1 MNLPSLAIR
10 RRVTFLMVFLLMAGA
25 GVFGITQLGLDYLPR
40 ADLGKVVVI
49 TVLPGAGPEEVETLV
64 SDVLEDAVSGVGDVD
79 CVESESRASLSS
91 VTVEASLG
99 ADIDQVLDDVKEA
112 VDRSKSLL
120 PSNATDPVVFAL
132 ESSMKPLMIVSFTG
146 ETMSSAELRRLVD
159 DEVRPVLSRVG
170 GVSTADIVGGEVRRV
185 NVIVDPVLIWDRGIS
200 IAQIYGILS
209 AVSADQPGGNL
220 EAGGL
225 DISMSVRSGFH
236 DLDQIRELVVGAH
249 GGVPVRL
256 GDVAVVEDGFEKPS
270 SISSLDGNNT
280 IMLVF
285 RKSADANTV
294 NTCRSLEDAVNRISA
309 SYAGQFETGI
319 VYSQEDYV
327 KSSMNSLLESGI
339 QAMVLTAIVLLLFLG
354 SPVNAGIVSIT
365 MPLSFVTTFAFMYV
379 FDVNLNIVSLAGLSI
394 AIGMIVDNS
403 VVVLE
408 NIHRLRKDGAGV
420 KEGAERGG
428 NQVGMA
434 IAASTLTTVAVFIPM
449 LFVKGITGQVFRDLS
464 ITISCALMIS
474 LFNSMTFV
482 PLLASMSP
490 RIVKTHRKG
499 SPLLAVQNLIQRLEE
514 RYAGWLAWC
523 FSHRRLTLLATT
535 GVFAASLLL
544 MSRIPTTFIP
554 DMQEGTMSVMASAP
568 PGTSLDVTDSIAN
581 AMVDSI
587 RTVIDPGDLA
597 HTSMTVGRG
606 AGISAV
612 FGADASNRID
622 LTFYFAPEK
631 DLTRPMDDYQA
642 PVREILDA
650 IPGLTYTMTTGI
662 NLAAGDPIQIALY
675 ESNLHELRVK
685 GELVEQAL
693 ARIPGTIDRSSS
705 LDEWVDLMRFT
716 PDPAVMSQRG
726 VNPAALAAEL
736 TIGIMGLDAST
747 YYEGDEDVNIHL
759 SFDDRAV
766 SSRER
771 ILGLPVSGAPLESW
785 GTLHTDAVPNM
796 IWHRDR
802 SRGVMVSCG
811 IEGRALG
818 DVGKDVCAMMDTLDL
833 GGSRWEL
840 LGTIPEQKES
850 FSSMAIAIGA
860 AIFLVYLVMAVQ
872 FESLKE
878 PFLLIF
884 EIPMAMI
891 GVILV
896 HALTGM
902 TLGLTSLVGIL
913 MLAGLVVN
921 NGILLVDFAN
931 QEMRAHGLSP
941 AEAMLDAGR
950 KRLRPIL
957 MTAGT
962 TVFALLPLALMS
974 TGSSGL
980 WSPMARTV
988 VGGMVVATPLTLL
1001 VLPVMYVVM
1010 AGRRSCGKGA
1020 DDV

>member
-112 VDRSKSLL
+112 VDRNKSLL

-132 ESSMKPLMIVSFTG
+132 ESSMKPLMIVSFTS

-159 DEVRPVLSRVG
+159 DEVRPVLSRVS
-170 GVSTADIVGGEVRRV
+170 GVSTADIAGGEVRRV

-514 RYAGWLAWC
+514 RYAG
-523 FSHRRLTLLATT
+523 
-535 GVFAASLLL
+535 
-544 MSRIPTTFIP
+544 
-554 DMQEGTMSVMASAP
+554 
-568 PGTSLDVTDSIAN
+568 
-581 AMVDSI
+581 
-587 RTVIDPGDLA
+587 
-597 HTSMTVGRG
+597 
-606 AGISAV
+606 
-612 FGADASNRID
+612 
-622 LTFYFAPEK
+622 
-631 DLTRPMDDYQA
+631 
-642 PVREILDA
+642 
-650 IPGLTYTMTTGI
+650 
-662 NLAAGDPIQIALY
+662 
-675 ESNLHELRVK
+675 
-685 GELVEQAL
+685 
-693 ARIPGTIDRSSS
+693 
-705 LDEWVDLMRFT
+705 
-716 PDPAVMSQRG
+716 
-726 VNPAALAAEL
+726 
-736 TIGIMGLDAST
+736 
-747 YYEGDEDVNIHL
+747 
-759 SFDDRAV
+759 
-766 SSRER
+766 
-771 ILGLPVSGAPLESW
+771 
-785 GTLHTDAVPNM
+785 
-796 IWHRDR
+796 
-802 SRGVMVSCG
+802 
-811 IEGRALG
+811 
-818 DVGKDVCAMMDTLDL
+818 
-833 GGSRWEL
+833 
-840 LGTIPEQKES
+840 
-850 FSSMAIAIGA
+850 
-860 AIFLVYLVMAVQ
+860 
-872 FESLKE
+872 
-878 PFLLIF
+878 
-884 EIPMAMI
+884 
-891 GVILV
+891 
-896 HALTGM
+896 
-902 TLGLTSLVGIL
+902 
-913 MLAGLVVN
+913 
-921 NGILLVDFAN
+921 
-931 QEMRAHGLSP
+931 
-941 AEAMLDAGR
+941 
-950 KRLRPIL
+950 
-957 MTAGT
+957 
-962 TVFALLPLALMS
+962 
-974 TGSSGL
+974 
-980 WSPMARTV
+980 
-988 VGGMVVATPLTLL
+988 
-1001 VLPVMYVVM
+1001 
-1010 AGRRSCGKGA
+1010 
-1020 DDV
+1020 